1 MMGKRP
7 GLVGAA
13 RSERD
18 VVRWVSRQCPLGR
31 RSWSIRVVGEEGDEV
46 RMQVCQARGEGGA
59 MWRARREG
67 WTRRREISLL
77 CYMAELCADGAH
89 NRSPLRGGAF
99 GLSLIM

>member
-59 MWRARREG
+59 MWQARREG
-67 WTRRREISLL
+67 WEPFEWR
-77 CYMAELCADGAH
+77 YMRYVANAEPHG
-89 NRSPLRGGAF
+89 RTS
-99 GLSLIM
+99 